1 MPRPTGPQWDAFG
14 PEPVK
19 SQALGII
26 NKTADDATSEWGS
39 GVIHNP
45 DAKKV
50 MRAANIRQ
58 WDLSDHASSIREGWT
73 EGEDIVWDHE
83 PLNTTQQHLH
93 APTLR
98 RYMTVGPPEMDPEDS
113 EREYH
118 PEVLRTENDTP
129 WIDEGHHRIIASRL
143 LGERNLRVYT
153 GPLMKSVRP
162 GTYHPKRY
170 D

>member
-14 PEPVK
+14 PEPIK

-26 NKTADDATSEWGS
+26 NKTADAATGEWGS

-58 WDLSDHASSIREGWT
+58 WDLSDHAVLIREGWT
-73 EGEDIVWDHE
+73 EGEGSISRHE
-83 PLNTTQQHLH
+83 TLNTTQDYLH

-98 RYMTVGPPEMDPEDS
+98 EYMTAGPPEVDPYDDA
-113 EREYH
+113 RRYL
-118 PEVLRTENDTP
+118 PEVFYTNRSTP
-129 WIDEGHHRIIASRL
+129 WINEGHHRLVASRL
-143 LGERNLRVYT
+143 NDEYSTDVST
-153 GPLMKSVRP
+153 GPFSKHVRP
-162 GTYHPKRY
+162 GWYRPKRY
-170 D
+170 T